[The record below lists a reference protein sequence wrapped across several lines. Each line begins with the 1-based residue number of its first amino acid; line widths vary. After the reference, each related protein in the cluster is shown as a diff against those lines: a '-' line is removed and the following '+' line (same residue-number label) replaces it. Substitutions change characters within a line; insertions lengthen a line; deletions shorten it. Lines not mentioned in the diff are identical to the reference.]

1 GIRVVAAVSA
11 ACLKHVVSLRP
22 VFSRE
27 TGENIFLARE
37 KVGKPPQRQR
47 TLRFGFVQNIE
58 RIFQWH
64 TPDAAEPGLLAKL
77 AHLRFMEPER
87 AQPCTMVR
95 QRGGHAIKHAYAVK
109 HRAERIRILLELV

>member
-1 GIRVVAAVSA
+1 MFK
-11 ACLKHVVSLRP
+11 ACRKP
-22 VFSRE
+22 SRRFFK
-27 TGENIFLARE
+27 GNRRNIFLARE

-77 AHLRFMEPER
+77 ADLRFMEPER
-87 AQPCTMVR
+87 AQSCTMVR
-95 QRGGHAIKHAYAVK
+95 QRGGHAIKHAYTVK
-109 HRAERIRILLELV
+109 HRAERIRVLLELV